1 MFTCRNEYI
10 AIIGEIVTC
19 LFPMIRLSAVT
30 FVALGALTNSSVMAQ
45 NMDEGFHTP
54 SKNIWCIYDPRGTQ
68 ALECDVVQRA
78 WKDWAQWNGGS
89 MGQRFQIQQT
99 GLARAI
105 NSSDTMRGT
114 NGFTLHYGSKISFG
128 SITCSSSTLGL
139 TCTNKSGGLM
149 HLNRS
154 FFTLNKPVPR

>member
-1 MFTCRNEYI
+1 
-10 AIIGEIVTC
+10 
-19 LFPMIRLSAVT
+19 MIRLSAVT
-30 FVALGALTNSSVMAQ
+30 LVALGVVINSSVMAQ
-45 NMDEGFHTP
+45 NADEGFHTP
-54 SKNIWCIYDPRGTQ
+54 SKNIWCNYDPRGNQ

-78 WKDWAQWNGGS
+78 WKDWAQWEGGS

-105 NSSDTMRGT
+105 NSSDTMMGT

-154 FFTLNKPVPR
+154 FFTLNKPIPK

>member
-1 MFTCRNEYI
+1 
-10 AIIGEIVTC
+10 
-19 LFPMIRLSAVT
+19 MIRLLAIV
-30 FVALGALTNSSVMAQ
+30 FVALSVPIDNSVMAQ
-45 NMDEGFHTP
+45 NADEGFHTP

-105 NSSDTMRGT
+105 NSSDTMMRT
-114 NGFTLHYGSKISFG
+114 N
-128 SITCSSSTLGL
+128 
-139 TCTNKSGGLM
+139 
-149 HLNRS
+149 
-154 FFTLNKPVPR
+154 